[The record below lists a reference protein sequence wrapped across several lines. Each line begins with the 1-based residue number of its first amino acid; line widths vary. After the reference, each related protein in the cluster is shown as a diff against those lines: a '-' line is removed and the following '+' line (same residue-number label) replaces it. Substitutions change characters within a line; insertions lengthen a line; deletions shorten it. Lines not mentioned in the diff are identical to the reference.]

1 MTHGVPNEPTFS
13 AGTIVSK
20 VTPVPLAAIH
30 STRDEFVPESE
41 VRGLMGRASE
51 PKRLWMVTASD
62 HRFSGN
68 VEEFDRTAAGI
79 DRVGEAEPAAGVVT
93 AVDRMRRAV
102 PAVAALV
109 LFLVALEVLRRELH
123 AVTWQA
129 LSIGVLGIPRW
140 LLASAVLLT
149 ALNYAVLTGYDFI
162 ALASIGRGNC
172 RDCALRVAV
181 TSFLAYA
188 IANSVGFAML
198 SGASIRYR
206 VYSRW
211 GISGEQFSQ
220 VVISYSVT
228 FWLGLLL
235 LAAEPAQPAD
245 VASRG

>member
-1 MTHGVPNEPTFS
+1 
-13 AGTIVSK
+13 
-20 VTPVPLAAIH
+20 
-30 STRDEFVPESE
+30 
-41 VRGLMGRASE
+41 
-51 PKRLWMVTASD
+51 
-62 HRFSGN
+62 
-68 VEEFDRTAAGI
+68 
-79 DRVGEAEPAAGVVT
+79 
-93 AVDRMRRAV
+93 MRRAV

-162 ALASIGRGNC
+162 ALASIRGRQPQLP
-172 RDCALRVAV
+172 RLPRLRVAV

-220 VVISYSVT
+220 VVISYSGRT
-228 FWLGLLL
+228 Y
-235 LAAEPAQPAD
+235 AD
-245 VASRG
+245 GKKIGRRDAVRAVYCIGRYSKVGDRFRRRN